1 MSKMACRAGSG
12 GAGTQNRGVSVFS
25 SGFRRRLTYA
35 IAGLLCGL
43 SASSVAAA
51 DDGDDLAAAIVAH
64 IHERLPAG
72 APPIAPGDENRVTSF
87 SRYIFKTVYYP
98 ANQRDL
104 KAAALAAI
112 DATEQPADAT
122 TLIQSAMA
130 GVVNSL
136 GHGARLLTTIGG
148 DPGSGTSGT
157 PSTRQ
162 IGSVRLVS
170 LPTMNVS
177 DDPNVRRT
185 CADFTRY
192 FDPQNT
198 DALSAVVLDLR
209 GNEGGPLTDS
219 SCLVGFFIKS
229 GQTVFQVTSK
239 QGTLVKYET
248 EANGHKPFSVPVA
261 VLIDNRTDSG
271 AVLVA
276 AVLQSQRHAAVIG
289 EQKANI
295 NGAVLSL
302 VFPPGAN
309 RGVVLPTGEILLNDK
324 RPLATTFHVDVAM
337 LAQDDTALLNAA
349 NAFLAK
355 AK

>member
-1 MSKMACRAGSG
+1 MFKWACRTGSSG
-12 GAGTQNRGVSVFS
+12 RERKIGECQVFS
-25 SGFRRRLTYA
+25 SGFRRGLTYA

-43 SASSVAAA
+43 SASSVARA

-64 IHERLPAG
+64 IHDRLPSA
-72 APPIAPGDENRVTSF
+72 APPMAPADENRVTSF
-87 SRYIFKTVYYP
+87 SHYILKTVYYP
-98 ANQRDL
+98 ANLRDL

-112 DATEQPADAT
+112 DSTEQPADAA
-122 TLIQSAMA
+122 TLLQSAMA

-148 DPGSGTSGT
+148 DPGSGASGT

-177 DDPNVRRT
+177 DNPNVRRT
-185 CADFTRY
+185 CADFARY
-192 FDPQNT
+192 FDPQDT

-219 SCLVGFFIKS
+219 ACLVGFFIKS
-229 GQTVFQVTSK
+229 GQTVFQVVSK
-239 QGTLVKYET
+239 QGTLVKYES

-271 AVLVA
+271 ALLVA
-276 AVLQSQRHAAVIG
+276 AVLQGQKHAVVIG

-295 NGAVLSL
+295 NAAVLSL

-309 RGVVLPTGEILLNDK
+309 RGVVLPTGEVLLNDK
-324 RPLATTFHVDVAM
+324 RPLATGFRVDVAM
-337 LAQDDTALLNAA
+337 PAQDDVALLNAA

-355 AK
+355 QR

>member
-1 MSKMACRAGSG
+1 
-12 GAGTQNRGVSVFS
+12 VFS
-25 SGFRRRLTYA
+25 SGFRRHLYA

-43 SASSVAAA
+43 SASSVATA

-64 IHERLPAG
+64 VHERLPSA
-72 APPIAPGDENRVTSF
+72 APPMTPGDENRVTSF
-87 SRYIFKTVYYP
+87 SHYILQAVYYP
-98 ANQRDL
+98 ANLRDV

-112 DATEQPADAT
+112 DSTEQPADAA
-122 TLIQSAMA
+122 TLIQSAMG
-130 GVVNSL
+130 GVVNSI
-136 GHGARLLTTIGG
+136 GHGAKLLTTIGG

-162 IGSVRLVS
+162 MGSLRLVS

-177 DDPNVRRT
+177 DNPNVRRT
-185 CADFTRY
+185 CADFVRY

-198 DALSAVVLDLR
+198 DALSGVVLDLR
-209 GNEGGPLTDS
+209 GNEGGLLTDS

-229 GQTVFQVTSK
+229 GQMVFQVVSK
-239 QGTLVKYET
+239 QGTLVKYES

-271 AVLVA
+271 ALLVA
-276 AVLQSQRHAAVIG
+276 AVLQSQKHAAVIG

-324 RPLATTFHVDVAM
+324 RPLAAGFHVDLAM
-337 LAQDDTALLNAA
+337 AAQDDTALLNATGA
-349 NAFLAK
+349 YLAK
-355 AK
+355 QK